1 VQIESSFDRDPEWV
15 LILHF
20 TAVGG

>member
-1 VQIESSFDRDPEWV
+1 MQIESSFDGDPEWV

-20 TAVGG
+20 TRVGG